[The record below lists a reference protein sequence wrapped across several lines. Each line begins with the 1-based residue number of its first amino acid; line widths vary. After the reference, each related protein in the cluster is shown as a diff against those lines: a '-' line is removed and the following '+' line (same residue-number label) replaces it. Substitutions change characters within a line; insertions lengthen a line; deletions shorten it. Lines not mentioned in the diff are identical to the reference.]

1 MLLKYVLVFSHFLF
15 SKKQK
20 NINDNQK
27 INKIAGIN
35 HSATNGFV
43 MRLYAAIFE
52 NVNQFAGTKE
62 TSD

>member
-15 SKKQK
+15 GKKQK

-27 INKIAGIN
+27 INKIARIN

-52 NVNQFAGTKE
+52 NVNQFARIKKAT
-62 TSD
+62 D